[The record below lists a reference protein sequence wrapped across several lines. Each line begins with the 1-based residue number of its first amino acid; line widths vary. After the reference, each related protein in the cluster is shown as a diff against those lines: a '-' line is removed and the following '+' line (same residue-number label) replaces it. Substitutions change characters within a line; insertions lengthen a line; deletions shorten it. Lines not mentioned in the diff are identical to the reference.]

1 MSGSENP
8 SRAGRLTALA
18 TLAASGALFL
28 TALFGIASIDP
39 SADAAAPAGGP
50 SIHNISLDQKQ
61 GGAHDRRDCPFK
73 KQQPAPRSG
82 EDGPS
87 GVQS

>member
-28 TALFGIASIDP
+28 AALFGIASMDP
-39 SADAAAPAGGP
+39 SADAASPAGGP
-50 SIHNISLDQKQ
+50 SIHNISLDEKRD
-61 GGAHDRRDCPFK
+61 GTHDRSDCPFK
-73 KQQPAPRSG
+73 KRDRSPQNG
-82 EDGPS
+82 EGGAS